1 MALHF
6 AYTNDTEKA
15 ELLNNYFAS
24 TYVKTMEHCRHLII
38 KRIPAG
44 AEFDNALDNV
54 LRVMRKLNSNKSSGP
69 DGFLTDLFKRSASRL
84 VLPLSILFNNYM
96 SVGKIPAEWRNA
108 IITRTPVVKDGPASD
123 SDVSNYCPIGLS
135 LTSCAYKIMERIIV
149 QNLLRY
155 LHQHSLIRLISTHLN
170 QKIYYY

>member
-84 VLPLSILFNNYM
+84 VLPLSILFVTVIRVHL
-96 SVGKIPAEWRNA
+96 STTLLFLDIGRPHIVGARHRSRPN
-108 IITRTPVVKDGPASD
+108 
-123 SDVSNYCPIGLS
+123 C
-135 LTSCAYKIMERIIV
+135 
-149 QNLLRY
+149 
-155 LHQHSLIRLISTHLN
+155 
-170 QKIYYY
+170 